1 LRIIFAGTPA
11 NAAATLQALL
21 QSEMGLHRVVAVL
34 TRPDAPV
41 GRKRV
46 ITPSPVAKIA
56 EAAGIPVIKTKR
68 VDVETTSALAAFDAD
83 LGVVVAYG
91 ALLNAEALAVTTK
104 GWINIHYSLL
114 PLWRGAAPVQNALL
128 SGDKTT
134 GVTVFQLD
142 EGMDTGPTWLL
153 VPAEV
158 QPDENAGELLQRLT
172 GLGIS
177 ALSQVLPE
185 IAAGL
190 RQPEPQVIGNEPLA
204 VKPTREAARINFFD
218 SAVHIERQVRA
229 FNPEPVAYALM
240 REANPAAVAPQ
251 EGNNDQ
257 GESLR
262 ILTARALG
270 ATDWASLGEGLE
282 HTVGLVTIQKNRVL
296 VHCGQGTLL
305 ELKEVQ
311 PAGKKPMAASDWA
324 RGLQNE
330 VIFS

>member
-1 LRIIFAGTPA
+1 MKIIFAGTPA

-21 QSEMGLHRVVAVL
+21 QGESGFVEVVAVL
-34 TRPDAPV
+34 TRPDAPL

-46 ITPSPVAKIA
+46 MTPSPVAQVA

-68 VDVETTSALAAFDAD
+68 VDEPAVEALSNFGAD
-83 LGVVVAYG
+83 LGVIVAYG
-91 ALLNAEALAVTTK
+91 ALLRREALASTAK

-128 SGDKTT
+128 NGDKTT

-142 EGMDTGPTWLL
+142 EGMDTGPVWLK

-158 QPDENAGELLQRLT
+158 QPDENAGDLLRRLT
-172 GLGIS
+172 ALGIS
-177 ALSQVLPE
+177 ALWQVLPE
-185 IAAGL
+185 IASGL
-190 RQPEPQVIGNEPLA
+190 RSPTPQVIGSQALA
-204 VKPTREAARINFFD
+204 AKPTREAAKINFAQT
-218 SAVHIERQVRA
+218 AVQIENQVRA
-229 FNPEPVAYALM
+229 FNPEPVAFAFAKTT
-240 REANPAAVAPQ
+240 EQ
-251 EGNNDQ
+251 SIDS
-257 GESLR
+257 GEPFR
-262 ILTARALG
+262 ILAARALG
-270 ATDWASLGEGLE
+270 ATDWASLGETVE
-282 HTVGLVTIQKNRVL
+282 HTLGLVSIQKNRVL

-330 VIFS
+330 VIFN

>member
-1 LRIIFAGTPA
+1 M
-11 NAAATLQALL
+11 L
-21 QSEMGLHRVVAVL
+21 QSEMSLHEVVAVL
-34 TRPDAPV
+34 TRPDAAV

-46 ITPSPVAKIA
+46 VTPSPVAQVA

-68 VDVETTSALAAFDAD
+68 VDAEATAALKTFNAE
-83 LGVVVAYG
+83 LGVIVAYG
-91 ALLNAEALAVTTK
+91 ALLNGEALAVTK
-104 GWINIHYSLL
+104 RGWINIHYSLL
-114 PLWRGAAPVQNALL
+114 PLWRGAAPVQSALL
-128 SGDKTT
+128 NGDQTT

-142 EGMDTGPTWLL
+142 QGMDTGPIWLQ

-158 QPDENAGELLQRLT
+158 QPDENAGGLLQRLT
-172 GLGIS
+172 ALGIS

-190 RQPEPQVIGNEPLA
+190 REPKQQVIGAEPLA
-204 VKPTREAARINFFD
+204 VKPTREASKIHFAD
-218 SAVHIERQVRA
+218 SAVRVERQVRA
-229 FNPEPVAYALM
+229 FNPEPGAHAVI
-240 REANPAAVAPQ
+240 RGANPIEAAATS
-251 EGNNDQ
+251 DAKSDS
-257 GESLR
+257 GESFR
-262 ILTARALG
+262 ILAARALG
-270 ATDWASLGEGLE
+270 ATDWASLGEGLD
-282 HTVGLVTIQKNRVL
+282 HTIGLVSIQKSRVL

>member
-1 LRIIFAGTPA
+1 LKIIFAGTPA

-21 QSEMGLHRVVAVL
+21 QSESGLNQVVAVL
-34 TRPDAPV
+34 TRPDAPQ

-46 ITPSPVAKIA
+46 MTHSAVAGVA

-68 VDVETTSALAAFDAD
+68 VDQEAITAIKTFGAD
-83 LGVVVAYG
+83 LGVIVAYG
-91 ALLNAEALAVTTK
+91 ALLNAEALNATAK
-104 GWINIHYSLL
+104 GWINVHYSLL

-128 SGDKTT
+128 NGDKTT

-142 EGMDTGPTWLL
+142 EGMDTGPVWLK
-153 VPAEV
+153 VDAEV
-158 QPDENAGELLQRLT
+158 QPDENAGDLLRRLT
-172 GLGIS
+172 SLGIS

-190 RQPEPQVIGNEPLA
+190 RAPTAQVIGEEPLA
-204 VKPTREAARINFFD
+204 AKPTRAAAKIDFNK
-218 SAVHIERQVRA
+218 SAIEIERQVRA
-229 FNPEPVAYALM
+229 FNPEPMAHALL
-240 REANPAAVAPQ
+240 RGANQTRPMAESA
-251 EGNNDQ
+251 
-257 GESLR
+257 GEPFRFLS
-262 ILTARALG
+262 ARALG
-270 ATDWASLGEGLE
+270 ATDWASLGNAIE
-282 HTVGLVTIQKNRVL
+282 HTIGLVSIQKNRVL

-311 PAGKKPMAASDWA
+311 PAGKKPMAATDWA